1 MRRSG
6 APVAFARACALAF
19 PRVGLLTNPT
29 AGRGR
34 GAAYGAQTAA
44 VLRAAG
50 HEVVDLSGPDEA
62 TAAGRAR
69 QALDAYRIDV
79 LAVVGGDGMVHLG
92 ANLCAGR
99 STPLAVVAAG
109 SGNDNARELGLPVR
123 APQAAGGPGHRR
135 PDARRRPRSVR
146 HDGGRDALVD
156 RGPGRRVRLGGQRAR
171 RPDALAARADALQ
184 HRGRPRAAGLPA
196 HPVRRHRRR
205 RAHDDRRDARRG
217 RQRPGLRRRYASGAA
232 RVVRRRVPRHRHP
245 SPGLPSRVPPRVPP
259 RLPGN
264 PRHPPT
270 GADPARPPRPARG
283 APASS
288 PRPTGSGSS
297 RCRSTS
303 RSSPGPSPS

>member
-1 MRRSG
+1 MPG
-6 APVAFARACALAF
+6 ALAF

-44 VLRAAG
+44 VLQAAG

-123 APQAAGGPGHRR
+123 APQAA
-135 PDARRRPRSVR
+135 AALVT
-146 HDGGRDALVD
+146 GGRTRAVD
-156 RGPGRRVRLGGQRAR
+156 
-171 RPDALAARADALQ
+171 
-184 HRGRPRAAGLPA
+184 
-196 HPVRRHRRR
+196 
-205 RAHDDRRDARRG
+205 
-217 RQRPGLRRRYASGAA
+217 
-232 RVVRRRVPRHRHP
+232 
-245 SPGLPSRVPPRVPP
+245 
-259 RLPGN
+259 
-264 PRHPPT
+264 
-270 GADPARPPRPARG
+270 
-283 APASS
+283 
-288 PRPTGSGSS
+288 
-297 RCRSTS
+297 
-303 RSSPGPSPS
+303 